1 MYHENGELTFSET
14 MGIFGDLT
22 IGKWHLCGFK
32 QTKKICWVCLKMEY
46 TPDWQPVSCCFFFG
60 SASWW
65 KLEIPPFH
73 DNGGHYPLV
82 MTHIAIEN
90 GPVEIVKIYPALKWW
105 IFPVRYVATF
115 TRPGIKTGLHK
126 CHICCGFSDQ
136 VGQSLLIPPKLRTCA
151 WKWGT
156 KESHNCHGSETGDFY
171 PFLSIFGYP

>member
-1 MYHENGELTFSET
+1 MTF
-14 MGIFGDLT
+14 
-22 IGKWHLCGFK
+22 LCGFK
-32 QTKKICWVCLKMEY
+32 QTQKMMLG
-46 TPDWQPVSCCFFFG
+46 VSENGLYPWLAASELGFFFG

-82 MTHIAIEN
+82 MTNIAIEN
-90 GPVEIVKIYPALKWW
+90 GPVEIVDLASSKMVDLSSSLCGYVYQA
-105 IFPVRYVATF
+105 RYQNRDAQMPHMLWVF
-115 TRPGIKTGLHK
+115 WPM
-126 CHICCGFSDQ
+126 
-136 VGQSLLIPPKLRTCA
+136 GQSLLIPPKLRTCA